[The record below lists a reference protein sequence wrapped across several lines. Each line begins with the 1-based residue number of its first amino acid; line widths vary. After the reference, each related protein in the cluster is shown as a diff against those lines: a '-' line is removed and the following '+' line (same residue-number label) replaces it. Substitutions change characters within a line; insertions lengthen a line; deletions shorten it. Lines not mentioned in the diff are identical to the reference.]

1 MTTARRSSKSRSRT
15 FDCQGMRQASFW
27 RQLMR
32 HADRMPLPP
41 QVTDLPEL
49 PGVLLKAC
57 MLLQAR
63 LGKEEFSLSGL
74 TVQQL
79 LDVSQATASKYLR
92 QLTARGYLHLRSRES
107 IDLARSYSVA
117 EPLMRWF
124 DTGEEEPLTNDHARG
139 VAPLASTS
147 RTNDHARGV
156 DNPAS
161 RPATNDHVPDVV
173 SCARGTLPTNAAPGD
188 RDHDAE
194 PTTAQLWFGQNG
206 RLPRPWLPE
215 IRGTAE
221 RWEMTVGLQALVEYL
236 TRQEAQAHKRLTQ
249 QQRWQAFAYWWSIAR
264 HNYGQ
269 QAHRQ
274 ASQEY
279 DRLWKDRDG
288 CDVRL
293 LVRVVQIT
301 QCMED

>member
-15 FDCQGMRQASFW
+15 FDCQGMRQAAFW

-41 QVTDLPEL
+41 QVTDLAEL

-124 DTGEEEPLTNDHARG
+124 DTGEEEPLDALTNDHARG
-139 VAPLASTS
+139 VATVV
-147 RTNDHARGV
+147 HA
-156 DNPAS
+156 P
-161 RPATNDHVPDVV
+161 TNDHVLDV
-173 SCARGTLPTNAAPGD
+173 AGTLPTNAAPRD

-206 RLPRPWLPE
+206 RLPRPWLSE
-215 IRGTAE
+215 ISGTAE